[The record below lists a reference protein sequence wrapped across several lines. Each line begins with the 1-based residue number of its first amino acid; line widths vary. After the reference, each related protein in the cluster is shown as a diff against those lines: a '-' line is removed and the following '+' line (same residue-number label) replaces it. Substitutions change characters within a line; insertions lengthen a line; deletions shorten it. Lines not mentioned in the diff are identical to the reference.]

1 MNDLGIF
8 GAIFTSKWT
17 LLIFTTSS
25 CQSCPWLSKAFNL
38 HLVVSP
44 TVWRFYNI
52 DYSSLHFMDSFIS
65 LYVIKEHDDTFKVY
79 LKFVCLLNCPI
90 VELGSK
96 LVVADKKVWTRGLLC
111 SSKMRYKLRSSKQPP
126 RGHVPPEAKEER
138 DEGEPSCKMRKTSQ
152 LHRRKTLPKPAE
164 DGRSVASVR
173 QGPQLTVM
181 CLPQDVILL
190 VVDLLDLDSSLAF
203 LRSCKWFHS
212 MLLPCDSF
220 WKMLCFKT
228 EFANYSCLEGDP
240 HAKQVGWAGTSMHL
254 DWRRED
260 AGLGVWRKTWKR
272 GIKMRKNVVAGNFQ
286 GWRLFSNS
294 ECPVTELSPGLDM
307 NKVKQRLADFPKL
320 SVNDDLKI
328 DWDEKHLVLFHF
340 FRGEGESCTIRLWD
354 IEDEPRFLYQVDKGI
369 ECITDKVSVH
379 NGHVVMVPSWPLE
392 AQAMVMTLDINNK
405 MAETGK
411 YLFSDNTS
419 QVTILKHI

>member
-1 MNDLGIF
+1 MVPCDP
-8 GAIFTSKWT
+8 
-17 LLIFTTSS
+17 
-25 CQSCPWLSKAFNL
+25 QSEC
-38 HLVVSP
+38 
-44 TVWRFYNI
+44 T
-52 DYSSLHFMDSFIS
+52 
-65 LYVIKEHDDTFKVY
+65 
-79 LKFVCLLNCPI
+79 
-90 VELGSK
+90 
-96 LVVADKKVWTRGLLC
+96 
-111 SSKMRYKLRSSKQPP
+111 MRYKLRSSKQPP
-126 RGHVPPEAKEER
+126 RGHVAAEAKEER
-138 DEGEPSCKMRKTSQ
+138 EEGEPSCKMRKTSQ
-152 LHRRKTLPKPAE
+152 LHRRKTLPKPVE
-164 DGRSVASVR
+164 DQSLNKNAAR
-173 QGPQLTVM
+173 QGPQLTVC

-212 MLLPCDSF
+212 MLMPCDSF

-240 HAKQVGWAGTSMHL
+240 QTKQIGWAGTSMHL

-260 AGLGVWRKTWKR
+260 ASLGVWRKTWKR
-272 GIKMRKNVVAGNFQ
+272 GIKMRRNVVAGNFQ

-294 ECPVTELSPGLDM
+294 ECPVTELSPSLDM
-307 NKVKQRLADFPKL
+307 NRVKQRLADFPKL

-392 AQAMVMTLDINNK
+392 AQAMVMTLDINNQ

-411 YLFSDNTS
+411 YLFSDNSS
-419 QVTILKHI
+419 QVKCCSCPSYLSCCKSRQRWTTIGNIHNSVWSAARC

>member
-1 MNDLGIF
+1 
-8 GAIFTSKWT
+8 
-17 LLIFTTSS
+17 
-25 CQSCPWLSKAFNL
+25 
-38 HLVVSP
+38 
-44 TVWRFYNI
+44 
-52 DYSSLHFMDSFIS
+52 
-65 LYVIKEHDDTFKVY
+65 
-79 LKFVCLLNCPI
+79 
-90 VELGSK
+90 
-96 LVVADKKVWTRGLLC
+96 
-111 SSKMRYKLRSSKQPP
+111 MRYKLRSSKQPP
-126 RGHVPPEAKEER
+126 RGHVAAEAKEER
-138 DEGEPSCKMRKTSQ
+138 DEGEPSCKIRKTSQ

-164 DGRSVASVR
+164 DGRSSASVR
-173 QGPQLTVM
+173 QGPQLTVT

-203 LRSCKWFHS
+203 LRSCKWFHN

-260 AGLGVWRKTWKR
+260 ASLGVWRKTWKR

-392 AQAMVMTLDINNK
+392 AQAMVMTLDISNM

-411 YLFSDNTS
+411 YLFSDNAS
-419 QVTILKHI
+419 QVISLKAVSAMSTKPHSGCAGRQLGTHTASSSSQSGNRSSKGMLSENTSGGGYFKYKIVI